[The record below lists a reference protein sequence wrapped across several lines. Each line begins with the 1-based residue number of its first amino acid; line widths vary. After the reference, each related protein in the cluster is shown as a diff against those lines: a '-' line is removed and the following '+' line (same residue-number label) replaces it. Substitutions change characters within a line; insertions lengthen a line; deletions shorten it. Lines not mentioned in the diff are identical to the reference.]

1 MAKQQSVTAIEDPAA
16 PVGSGRYALK
26 TRDKSNLPSN
36 RRSLPDGE
44 AKVRIKGYFED
55 RHGTT
60 VYPSDVA
67 DDLRIEYD
75 RAVRLIEELE
85 TDGQV
90 ARV

>member
-1 MAKQQSVTAIEDPAA
+1 M
-16 PVGSGRYALK
+16 
-26 TRDKSNLPSN
+26 
-36 RRSLPDGE
+36 
-44 AKVRIKGYFED
+44 RIKGYVED

-75 RAVRLIEELE
+75 RAVRVIEELE